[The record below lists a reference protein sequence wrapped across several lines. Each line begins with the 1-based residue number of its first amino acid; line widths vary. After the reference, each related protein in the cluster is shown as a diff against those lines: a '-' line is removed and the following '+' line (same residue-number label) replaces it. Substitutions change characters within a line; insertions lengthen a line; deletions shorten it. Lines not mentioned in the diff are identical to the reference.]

1 MTHMH
6 ILMGRSSV
14 NLKWN
19 AAHNRMCLKLDLL
32 LVALFRKFVRYCG
45 GRILLKEVDHQEQT
59 WPSFSSYQLLT
70 DDTVD
75 QMSPA
80 WATIFSTAIYCK
92 K

>member
-32 LVALFRKFVRYCG
+32 LVVLFSKFVRHYG
-45 GRILLKEVDHQEQT
+45 GRIVLKEVDHQEQT
-59 WPSFSSYQLLT
+59 WPSFSSYLLS
-70 DDTVD
+70 
-75 QMSPA
+75 MSPA
-80 WATIFSTAIYCK
+80 WTTIFSTAIYCK